1 MAGHQRAPAAR
12 GTRRCLR
19 GPPAEA
25 RRSAISLGGARR
37 LRRPGRR
44 RADPRRAP
52 WRRARPPGRRAAA
65 AASMRSTAA
74 SSAASSGC
82 TSWTRPIAQRVR
94 GVEQLPGEEQ
104 RARLGAADARQANGE
119 IVAGISPSRTSVK
132 PKRASSR
139 ASTMSQQQASP
150 VPPPSAAPCTRAI
163 TGTGQLSTAAN
174 MAAARSA
181 SATLRSCVSSPPA
194 RIHSRSAPAQN
205 DAARAR
211 RSRPRAGRRRAAS
224 AAKASCTAAIRSAS
238 KALRRSG
245 PVEPDARDAAVALER
260 EPAHIRK
267 TPKRGSGMGARA
279 AAARPSASTRRVSR
293 GSITP
298 SSHRRA
304 VE

>member
-1 MAGHQRAPAAR
+1 M
-12 GTRRCLR
+12 
-19 GPPAEA
+19 
-25 RRSAISLGGARR
+25 S
-37 LRRPGRR
+37 
-44 RADPRRAP
+44 PR
-52 WRRARPPGRRAAA
+52 
-65 AASMRSTAA
+65 
-74 SSAASSGC
+74 
-82 TSWTRPIAQRVR
+82 
-94 GVEQLPGEEQ
+94 
-104 RARLGAADARQANGE
+104 
-119 IVAGISPSRTSVK
+119 RTSVK

-181 SATLRSCVSSPPA
+181 SATLCSRESSADA

-205 DAARAR
+205 DGP
-211 RSRPRAGRRRAAS
+211 RPAS
-224 AAKASCTAAIRSAS
+224 TTARSAS
-238 KALRRSG
+238 SAANEVKVSCTVCDQPGVEGVAPLG
-245 PVEPDARDAAVALER
+245 PVEPDARDAAVALDR
-260 EPAHIRK
+260 EAAHIRN

-304 VE
+304 LE